1 MSEPQTIHVRRLA
14 NVDYVTL
21 NRPEVRNA
29 FDEHLIEEVTAWAE
43 RARTD
48 RALRAVV
55 IDGAGPSFCAG
66 ADLGWMAKMAGYT
79 QEENLQDAR
88 AAASMFAAIDT
99 LPMPVIA
106 QIHGAALGGGAG
118 LAAVADI
125 AVAADDATF
134 GFTEVKLGL
143 IPAVIA
149 PYVLAKIG
157 QSAARELFVSG
168 RRFDAAHARDI
179 GLVHAVVPAADLI
192 DRVNKYLIE
201 IGANGPEAMS
211 AAKALVRRI
220 ANLSIAEAAPVTA
233 EAIANRRVS
242 TEAQQMMKGFLENS
256 SEKRK
261 TKSE

>member
-1 MSEPQTIHVRRLA
+1 MSEPSTIHVHRLA

-29 FDEHLIEEVTAWAE
+29 FNEHLIVEMTTWAE
-43 RARTD
+43 RAAAD
-48 RALRAVV
+48 ASLRAVV
-55 IDGAGPSFCAG
+55 ISGAGPSFCAG
-66 ADLGWMAKMAGYT
+66 ADLAWMAKMAGYS
-79 QEENLQDAR
+79 QEENLRDAR
-88 AAASMFAAIDT
+88 AAAAMFAAIDT

-125 AVAADDATF
+125 AVAADDTTF

-157 QSAARELFVSG
+157 QSAARELFVTG
-168 RRFDAAHARDI
+168 RRFDAAHAKHI
-179 GLVHAVVPAADLI
+179 GLVHAVVSAADLI

-201 IGANGPEAMS
+201 IAANGPEAMS
-211 AAKALVRRI
+211 AAKSLLR
-220 ANLSIAEAAPVTA
+220 T
-233 EAIANRRVS
+233 NRDPIDQRHSVDHGEGDCR
-242 TEAQQMMKGFLENS
+242 TTGI
-256 SEKRK
+256 
-261 TKSE
+261 

>member
-1 MSEPQTIHVRRLA
+1 LTISVQRLA

-29 FDEHLIEEVTAWAE
+29 FNEHLIAEMTAWA
-43 RARTD
+43 D
-48 RALRAVV
+48 RATADSSLRGVV
-55 IDGAGPSFCAG
+55 ISGAGASFCAG
-66 ADLGWMAKMAGYT
+66 ADVAWMAKMAGYT
-79 QEENLQDAR
+79 RDENLRDAR
-88 AAASMFAAIDT
+88 AAAAMFAAIDR

-149 PYVLAKIG
+149 PYVVAKIG
-157 QSAARELFVSG
+157 QSAARELFITG
-168 RRFDAAHARDI
+168 RRFGAEHARHI
-179 GLVHAVVPAADLI
+179 GLVHAISPANDLY

-201 IGANGPEAMS
+201 IAVNGPEAMS
-211 AAKALVRRI
+211 AAKALIRQI
-220 ANLSIAEAAPVTA
+220 ANLSIAEAAPITA
-233 EAIANRRVS
+233 EAIAERRVS
-242 TEAQQMMKGFLENS
+242 AEGQKMMKSFL
-256 SEKRK
+256 KK
-261 TKSE
+261 